1 MSSFLP
7 SKIKNMIIVSNKN
20 MENSV
25 YFPQNIYT
33 KNTDIYTIILN
44 DRGTNKKY
52 TFSGLEDIHLVSMSF
67 YTFFI
72 NFTDVPEGEYEYSIF
87 DSNNDVVGTGL
98 IRLNELEQT
107 NTVYNNNRTYIAYDK
122 Q

>member
-1 MSSFLP
+1 
-7 SKIKNMIIVSNKN
+7 MIIISNKN

-33 KNTDIYTIILN
+33 SNTDIYTVVLN
-44 DRGTNKKY
+44 DRGTNVKY
-52 TFSGLEDIHLVSMSF
+52 TFSGLDDKHLVQFSF

-72 NFTDVPEGEYEYSIF
+72 NFTNVPEGEYEYSII
-87 DSNNDVVGTGL
+87 DSNDDIVATGL
-98 IRLNELEQT
+98 IRLNELEQD
-107 NTVYNNNRTYIAYDK
+107 NVVYNDNRTYIAYDK

>member
-1 MSSFLP
+1 MS
-7 SKIKNMIIVSNKN
+7 V
-20 MENSV
+20 ENE
-25 YFPQNIYT
+25 
-33 KNTDIYTIILN
+33 K
-44 DRGTNKKY
+44 
-52 TFSGLEDIHLVSMSF
+52 ELVF
-67 YTFFI
+67 GGKEEEREP
-72 NFTDVPEGEYEYSIF
+72 VPEGEYEYSIF

>member
-1 MSSFLP
+1 
-7 SKIKNMIIVSNKN
+7 MIIIKDKN
-20 MENSV
+20 IDNSV

-33 KNTDIYTIILN
+33 SNNNIYTLVLN

-52 TFSGLEDIHLVSMSF
+52 TFSGLSDQHLVSLSF

-72 NFTDVPEGEYEYSIF
+72 NFSSVPEGEYEYSIY
-87 DSNNDVVGTGL
+87 DSNDSIVSTGL
-98 IRLNELEQT
+98 IRLNELESDT
-107 NTVYNNNRTYIAYDK
+107 LVYNDSRTYIAYDR

>member
-1 MSSFLP
+1 
-7 SKIKNMIIVSNKN
+7 MIIIENKN

-33 KNTDIYTIILN
+33 SNTDIYTVVLF
-44 DRGTNKKY
+44 DRATNRKY
-52 TFSGLEDIHLVSMSF
+52 TFSGLDDKHLVQFSF

-72 NFTDVPEGEYEYSIF
+72 DFTNIPEGEYEYSII
-87 DSNNDVVGTGL
+87 DSNSKTVGTGL
-98 IRLNELEQT
+98 IRLNDLIES
-107 NTVYNNNRTYIAYDK
+107 NVIYNDPRTYIAYDK